1 MEPEKNLIKI
11 ESPEEIITNSAYK
24 DNALIEEQ
32 SKVITALVAVWNN
45 IITEY
50 ENKTILFALR
60 VKELCKGYPDKTI
73 SELIEKV
80 RNHPDLKQPAHSK
93 DRIMQGLRLV
103 NERPDLLDWEQHKSK
118 VYLKKDGT
126 PFWEFY
132 FQLYKYSIDP
142 GFRFELEEKGKAQNW
157 SCRRLQAEI
166 SKLLEEKREPNDM
179 RRFKKRDLIREI
191 VIMIKELEPAD
202 MEKIRAFILKE
213 YDAKLV
219 AYKLWKEKEGG
230 EK

>member
-1 MEPEKNLIKI
+1 MEPEKNLIK
-11 ESPEEIITNSAYK
+11 SPEEIIEQSAYK

-32 SKVITALVAVWNN
+32 STVITALVAVWNN

-73 SELIEKV
+73 SDLIEKV

-103 NERPDLLDWEQHKSK
+103 NERPDLIDWERHKSI

-132 FQLYKYSIDP
+132 FQLYKYNIDP

-166 SKLLEEKREPNDM
+166 SKLIEEKREPNDM

-213 YDAKLV
+213 YDAKLI
-219 AYKLWKEKEGG
+219 AYKLWREK
-230 EK
+230 

>member
-1 MEPEKNLIKI
+1 MDKDKNLVKK
-11 ESPEEIITNSAYK
+11 EQSPEDIIKASPYK
-24 DNALIEEQ
+24 ENALIEEQ
-32 SKVITALVAVWNN
+32 SRIVEALVKTWNT

-60 VKELCKGYPDKTI
+60 VKELCRGYPDKTI

-103 NERPDLLDWEQHKSK
+103 NERPDLIDWEQHKSK
-118 VYLKKDGT
+118 IYLKKDGT

-142 GFRFELEEKGKAQNW
+142 GFRFELEEKGKAENW
-157 SCRRLQAEI
+157 SCRRLQSEI
-166 SKLLEEKREPNDM
+166 IKLLEEKRDPYDV
-179 RRFKKRDLIREI
+179 RRFKKRDLIKEI

-202 MEKIRAFILKE
+202 MEKIKEFIIKN
-213 YDAKLV
+213 YDPKLV
-219 AYKLWKEKEGG
+219 VYKQWKAKGVEE
-230 EK
+230 